1 MFVNRLILTLGLF
14 LISVSTFCFEISK
27 PRIFLDKNNYS
38 VLVMVFIEKDPP
50 RQLEDILK
58 KNFSVDFTL
67 ELNFVRK
74 DFGVFN
80 IQTLITNIKIKYSI
94 SYDIVSG
101 KYITSNPFT
110 FKTHDSFDD
119 VIDSLSPFLQRID
132 LKSFKG
138 NPDFEE
144 IYEDTEFFVTSK
156 ARITYINLKPPLSII
171 ASLIGFGNYETSI
184 TISDTFKIR

>member
-1 MFVNRLILTLGLF
+1 MIFFVSIGAY
-14 LISVSTFCFEISK
+14 CFEISK
-27 PRIFLDKNNYS
+27 PRIFFDRNNYS
-38 VLVMVFIEKDPP
+38 VLVIVFVEGSPP
-50 RQLEDILK
+50 RRLDDILK
-58 KNFSVDFTL
+58 RNFSVEFTL
-67 ELNFVRK
+67 ELNFIRK

-80 IQTLITNIKIKYSI
+80 IQTVITNIKTRYSI

-110 FKTHDSFDD
+110 FRTYDNFED
-119 VIDSLSPFLQRID
+119 VIDGLSPFFQRID

-144 IYEDTEFFVTSK
+144 IYEDTEFFITSK

-171 ASLIGFGNYETSI
+171 TSLIGFGNYETP
-184 TISDTFKIR
+184 TTVSDTFRIR